1 MAETDYYTVL
11 GLAKN
16 ASEAEIKKAYRKL
29 AMKYHPDHAQGD
41 KTSEEKFKQ
50 ISEAYAVLSD
60 PEKRRQYDMYGSEG
74 FRQQYSQE
82 DIFRNFDFGSIFRE
96 FGFGDSF
103 AGEGRGGVR
112 FTFGGEGP
120 FGARRGGRTAAAR
133 GSDLEYELSL
143 SLGEVASGTTK
154 TFNLQREGRSETLTV
169 KIPKGMV
176 SGKRIRLAG
185 KGNPGSFGGPPG
197 DLFIRSRVEDDALFT
212 SEGYDL
218 ITHLEIPLSQAVLGT
233 TVEVPALDQK
243 SLRLK
248 IPPGTRHG
256 TKLRL
261 AGHGLPHMRG
271 DAHGDLFVIVQ
282 IAVPRSVTAEQREL
296 LRQLADTG
304 L

>member
-1 MAETDYYTVL
+1 MADTDYYTVL

-16 ASEAEIKKAYRKL
+16 ASETEIKKAYRKL

-41 KTSEEKFKQ
+41 TSSEDKFKQ

-96 FGFGDSF
+96 FGFGEGFSQ
-103 AGEGRGGVR
+103 GGRGGTR

-120 FGARRGGRTAAAR
+120 FGTRRGGHAAAR

-154 TFNLQREGRSETLTV
+154 TFNLQREGRTETLTV
-169 KIPKGMV
+169 KIPKGMIT
-176 SGKRIRLAG
+176 GKRIRLAG
-185 KGNPGSFGGPPG
+185 KGNPSPLGGPPG

-212 SEGYDL
+212 SDGYDL
-218 ITHLEIPLSQAVLGT
+218 LTHLEIPLSQAALGT
-233 TVEVPALDQK
+233 SVEVPALDRK

-248 IPPGTRHG
+248 VPPGTRHG

-271 DAHGDLFVIVQ
+271 DARGDLFVVVQ
-282 IAVPRSVTAEQREL
+282 IAIPRSITSEQREL

>member
-1 MAETDYYTVL
+1 MADTDYYTVL

-41 KTSEEKFKQ
+41 ASSEEKFKQ

-96 FGFGDSF
+96 FGFGEGFSQ
-103 AGEGRGGVR
+103 GGRGGTR
-112 FTFGGEGP
+112 FTFGGERP
-120 FGARRGGRTAAAR
+120 FGTRRGGQAAAR

-143 SLGEVASGTTK
+143 SLGDVASGTTK
-154 TFNLQREGRSETLTV
+154 TFNLQREGRTETLTV
-169 KIPKGMV
+169 KIPKGMIT
-176 SGKRIRLAG
+176 GKRIRLAG
-185 KGNPGSFGGPPG
+185 KGNPSPFGGPPG

-212 SEGYDL
+212 SDGYDL
-218 ITHLEIPLSQAVLGT
+218 LTHLEIPLSQAALGT
-233 TVEVPALDQK
+233 SVEVPALDRK

-248 IPPGTRHG
+248 VPPGTRHG

-271 DAHGDLFVIVQ
+271 DARGDLFVVVQ
-282 IAVPRSVTAEQREL
+282 IAIPRSITSEQREL
-296 LRQLADTG
+296 LRQLAATG